1 LVVLLDA
8 DGKHTAAVDV
18 SGVLDESSSQWVNE
32 RLGAVVV
39 VGYVEES
46 AVSAN
51 AFSAWW

>member
-1 LVVLLDA
+1 MLDA

-18 SGVLDESSSQWVNE
+18 SEVLDESSSQWANE

-46 AVSAN
+46 VVGAN
-51 AFSAWW
+51 VFSA